1 MLTHVQSDRWSESV
15 EINPLYSGLVPP
27 GGVPKFTL
35 PDHPMSPEAAAA
47 LIRDELIL
55 DGNARLNMAT
65 FCTTWMEPQAR
76 ELIAETLDRN
86 IVDHDQ
92 YPQTADM
99 EARCVNILDN
109 LWRDPDGI
117 SVGCST
123 SGSSEAAMLGG
134 LAMKF
139 TWRDRRRA
147 RGLSIERPNL
157 ALSTAVHTCWP
168 KFCRYWDVE
177 PRWIPIEEGT
187 YTLDPARLPEYCDE
201 NTIGV
206 IGVLGST
213 QVGKLDPIARMS
225 AELDEL
231 HRRTGLDIPI
241 HVDAAIGG
249 FITPFLEPD
258 LVWDFR
264 LPRVQ
269 SINASG
275 HKFGLVF
282 PGVGW
287 IVWQEPSALPEDLV
301 LDCDLLGGNVE
312 TYTLSFS
319 RSGAPVIAQYYNF
332 LRLGFG
338 GYRAVQQTCVDV
350 TRHLAE
356 QVAGIEGLQVVSGG
370 EHLPILTVRVHP
382 DHERTFTVAELSDR
396 LRVRG
401 WQAPTYTLPPALEH
415 IAVARF
421 VIRNGFSRAVADMLL
436 TDIRREVE
444 FLISGGRTSR
454 AAVIPDSGGDCSAA

>member
-1 MLTHVQSDRWSESV
+1 
-15 EINPLYSGLVPP
+15 
-27 GGVPKFTL
+27 
-35 PDHPMSPEAAAA
+35 MSPEAAAA

-92 YPQTADM
+92 YPQTAEM

-139 TWRDRRRA
+139 QWRERRRA
-147 RGLSIERPNL
+147 LGRSVDRPNL
-157 ALSTAVHTCWP
+157 VLPTAVHTCWP

-177 PRWIPIEEGT
+177 PRWMPIEEEN
-187 YTLDPARLPEYCDE
+187 YTLDAARLREFCDE

-213 QVGKLDPIARMS
+213 QVGKLDPIAQMS
-225 AELDEL
+225 AELDALQE
-231 HRRTGLDIPI
+231 RTGIDIPL

-269 SINASG
+269 SINTSG

-287 IVWQEPSALPEDLV
+287 VVWQEPSALPKDLV
-301 LDCDLLGGNVE
+301 MNCDLLGGDIE
-312 TYTLSFS
+312 TFTLSFS

-338 GYRAVQQTCVDV
+338 GYRAVQQASVDV
-350 TRHLAE
+350 TRYLAE
-356 QVAGIEGLQVVSGG
+356 QVAEIDGLQVISGG
-370 EHLPILTVRVHP
+370 EHLPILTVRVDP
-382 DHERTFTVAELSDR
+382 GREQIFTVQDLSDR
-396 LRVRG
+396 LRLRG
-401 WQAPTYTLPPALEH
+401 WQAPTYTLPPNLEH
-415 IAVARF
+415 ISVARF
-421 VIRNGFSRAVADMLL
+421 VIRNGFSKAVAEMLL
-436 TDIRREVE
+436 TDIRREVA
-444 FLISGGRTSR
+444 FLETAQQR
-454 AAVIPDSGGDCSAA
+454 